1 MYRTIKV
8 HRLRR
13 LCVFFVLW
21 YNKVTARG
29 AHMVKVR
36 CVKRVKCIHTYKET
50 AKELSSVNVLMRWES
65 ICVYLIRAVL
75 FWYQS
80 MPRVHKLSFSS
91 VSLYLS
97 PTIQKFYQRSII
109 EKSKGWGCQN
119 GSTVDSSEG
128 KMFQIRVDNSNHRIE
143 SKLMNVFWSNN
154 PHDNEATVSWKSLK
168 TQSI

>member
-1 MYRTIKV
+1 
-8 HRLRR
+8 
-13 LCVFFVLW
+13 
-21 YNKVTARG
+21 
-29 AHMVKVR
+29 
-36 CVKRVKCIHTYKET
+36 
-50 AKELSSVNVLMRWES
+50 MRWES

-80 MPRVHKLSFSS
+80 VPRLHKLSFSS

-143 SKLMNVFWSNN
+143 SKLMNVFWSNS

-168 TQSI
+168 TQSIWCVTVAWKRHKNIWFELCLICFRQSETYILISPSIIPSS

>member
-1 MYRTIKV
+1 
-8 HRLRR
+8 
-13 LCVFFVLW
+13 
-21 YNKVTARG
+21 
-29 AHMVKVR
+29 
-36 CVKRVKCIHTYKET
+36 
-50 AKELSSVNVLMRWES
+50 MRWES

-80 MPRVHKLSFSS
+80 MPRVHKLSFTS

-128 KMFQIRVDNSNHRIE
+128 KVFQNRVDNSNHRIE
-143 SKLMNVFWSNN
+143 SKLMNVFWSNS

-168 TQSI
+168 TQSIWCVTVAWKRHKNIWFELCLTSFRQSETYILISPSIVPRS